1 MGPGAIPG
9 PFSLRVEGGM
19 DRRTVIMAGTLSLMP
34 AAARAAV
41 ATNTPDWSA
50 IAAQY
55 DATGDVL
62 QLEHGNWGMMAR
74 PVLAA
79 YQAHVARVNRDTSF
93 YARRAMIP
101 EIVAVERRVASAL
114 GVAPEEIVLT
124 RNATEALR
132 AAITGYNRLR
142 PGDAVLYADLDYDSM
157 QRCFDTLAARRDA
170 RLVRIALPEP
180 ASHQTLIDAYA
191 AAFDANPRIRLVL
204 LTHLSHRTGLV
215 VPVREIAALARA
227 RGIDCIVDAAHSVG
241 QLDFTVPDLG
251 ADFVGLNLH
260 KWIGAPLGCG
270 VLYVRKGRVAD
281 IDPDPA
287 ERVDAPADD
296 LRARVHTGTVD
307 YAAQLAI
314 PAALDFQGAIGAAP
328 RAERLRALRDRWVA
342 PLRDHPGIEI
352 LTPDDPRLYGAI
364 TSFRLRGR
372 RTRAE
377 NDAVAATLLERHRIF
392 TVRRDGLAS
401 GSCIR
406 VTPALA
412 TRIEDL
418 DRFVGALRTIA

>member
-1 MGPGAIPG
+1 
-9 PFSLRVEGGM
+9 M
-19 DRRTVIMAGTLSLMP
+19 DRRTLLT
-34 AAARAAV
+34 AAALPLIPFPPAQAGS
-41 ATNTPDWSA
+41 ADPLDWSQV
-50 IAAQY
+50 AAQY
-55 DATGDVL
+55 DGSRDVV

-79 YQAHVARVNRDTSF
+79 YLAHVARVNRDTSY
-93 YARRAMIP
+93 YARRAMIGDLGH
-101 EIVAVERRVASAL
+101 VVQRVAAAL
-114 GVAPEEIVLT
+114 GAAPEEIVLT

-142 PGDAVLYADLDYDSM
+142 PGDAVLYSDLDYDSM
-157 QRCFDTLAARRDA
+157 QHCCDSLASRRGA
-170 RLVRIALPEP
+170 RLTRIALPEP
-180 ASHQTLIDAYA
+180 ASHQALIDTYA
-191 AAFDANPRIRLVL
+191 AAFDADPRIRLVL

-215 VPVREIAALARA
+215 LPVREIVALAKA
-227 RGIDCIVDAAHSVG
+227 RGIDCIVDAAHSIG
-241 QLDFTVPDLG
+241 QLDFTLPDLG

-270 VLYVRKGRVAD
+270 ILYVRKGRAAD

-287 ERVDAPADD
+287 EPAESPAGN
-296 LRARVHTGTVD
+296 LAARVHTGTVD
-307 YAAQLAI
+307 YAAQLTI
-314 PAALDFQGAIGAAP
+314 PAALDFQAAIGGAR
-328 RAERLRALRDRWVA
+328 RAERLRSLRDRWVA

-372 RTRAE
+372 HTQTE
-377 NDAVAATLLERHRIF
+377 NDALAAALLEKHRIF

-412 TRIEDL
+412 THMEEL
-418 DRFVGALRTIA
+418 DRLVGALRSLA